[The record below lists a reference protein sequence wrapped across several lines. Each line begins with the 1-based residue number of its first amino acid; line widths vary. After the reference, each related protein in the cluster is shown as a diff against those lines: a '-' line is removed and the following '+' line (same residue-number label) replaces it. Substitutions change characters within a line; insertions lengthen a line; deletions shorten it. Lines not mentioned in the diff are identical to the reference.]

1 MKKHMVVFVFGCC
14 LAAGMWSN
22 PFIGNKKTP
31 TPIRTEQTPDFII
44 RHQAQLHTKLGD
56 YIYEWT
62 QTNSLQAFWTI
73 IAAAFFYGCIH
84 ALGPGHRKALVFS
97 FYLSKKAPVW
107 EPAVTSLILAGLH
120 GITSIVLLLIFRN
133 VGGALSVQTES
144 ATIYLEGFSF
154 ILLLLLS
161 AASILH
167 LLAHAFPN
175 RFPHFRIGRS
185 KATQKPQQAAR
196 LRTMQTAD
204 GVSHAPQQLHPAAGL
219 SHEYGYGTLYKH
231 TLRNAVQPRPTAG
244 TVQWGVFLLSGI
256 YPCPAAL
263 LVLALVSTLDAVG
276 VGIAAIISMS
286 VGMAIPIT
294 AAAYLAWNGRKRLF
308 KRISKTQRYLEAAA
322 LLFGFAAY
330 GTIFIV
336 SLITVLPF
344 LKGLIA
350 RL

>member
-1 MKKHMVVFVFGCC
+1 MGYRMRR
-14 LAAGMWSN
+14 SN
-22 PFIGNKKTP
+22 YTRP
-31 TPIRTEQTPDFII
+31 PDF
-44 RHQAQLHTKLGD
+44 RTSTDTARS
-56 YIYEWT
+56 
-62 QTNSLQAFWTI
+62 TNTRCETPYSRARR
-73 IAAAFFYGCIH
+73 
-84 ALGPGHRKALVFS
+84 P
-97 FYLSKKAPVW
+97 
-107 EPAVTSLILAGLH
+107 EP
-120 GITSIVLLLIFRN
+120 
-133 VGGALSVQTES
+133 
-144 ATIYLEGFSF
+144 
-154 ILLLLLS
+154 
-161 AASILH
+161 
-167 LLAHAFPN
+167 
-175 RFPHFRIGRS
+175 
-185 KATQKPQQAAR
+185 
-196 LRTMQTAD
+196 
-204 GVSHAPQQLHPAAGL
+204 
-219 SHEYGYGTLYKH
+219 
-231 TLRNAVQPRPTAG
+231 
-244 TVQWGVFLLSGI
+244 WGVFLLSGI